1 MSPQETFCFRGSIP
15 LNLYTGNLLLTVM
28 KKGTTLLV
36 ASFILIIT
44 GFFLLAYSVFQ
55 GDSKI
60 YLILIF
66 PIITGGSGLG
76 VLGILLLIGGI
87 FLLPI
92 SLFYYKTRRYL
103 GGYRDRST
111 RSGRKTGEKDSR
123 NDGGWEIMSRGGR
136 TRAGGVIFIG
146 PIPIPFGSVKGI
158 AKWMIVVGVIIAVIM
173 LLMFV
178 LQISRM

>member
-1 MSPQETFCFRGSIP
+1 
-15 LNLYTGNLLLTVM
+15 M

-36 ASFILIIT
+36 GSFILIIT
-44 GFFLLAYSVFQ
+44 GFSLLAYSISQ

-60 YLILIF
+60 YMILIF
-66 PIITGGSGLG
+66 PLVTSKGGLG
-76 VLGILLLIGGI
+76 ALGILLLIGGI
-87 FLLPI
+87 FLLPV

-103 GGYRDRST
+103 GGSQDHST

-123 NDGGWEIMSRGGR
+123 NNGGWEIMSRGGR

-146 PIPIPFGSVKGI
+146 TIPIPFGSVKGI